1 MNKLNTK
8 VREVGQTLFPIILFV
23 AFTIMAF
30 VPTDAPVV
38 WRFLI
43 GAFLV
48 FIGLSIFLWGVD
60 MCLDP
65 IGHYLAG
72 EVATSKS
79 LVRAMIIVFLMGFLV
94 TVAEPDLL
102 ILGEQ
107 VESASGGALGAR
119 FLVTAVSTG
128 VGVTVGLASLNLL
141 MNRSY
146 SRLMAGFYAIFAIL
160 ALFASEE
167 FLAIGFDSS
176 GATTGALTTP
186 FILSLSI
193 GLARFKGGSDA
204 ESDSFGLVGAMS
216 AGPILAVLLLSIL
229 SGQTNIQGEAQLMEM
244 PDGIIAPIIDALGH
258 TFLEAFISLAP
269 IAAFFFIF
277 NAFKF
282 KISTRQLIAI
292 IRGLIYTLIGLAL
305 FLVGANL
312 GFMDMGR
319 VIGLGLGNESQFL
332 LLALGFLLGFVV
344 VSAEPAVHVLGEQI
358 EEVSH
363 GAIPVRTIRLTLS
376 IGVGLA
382 VALSMLRITVP
393 DLKLWHFLLPGF
405 LIAIVLSFFV
415 DKIFVGIAYDA
426 GGVAS
431 GPMTATFVLAFAQG
445 VAEQTP
451 TANVLI
457 DGFGIIAMVAMTP
470 VLSIMILGMIF
481 KVRQARQE
489 QKLLQATPPAST
501 LPAAEL
507 VKEMAD
513 ADAHDLVVAIV
524 EANVRERILE
534 VARAAGVQGA
544 TLIEGRD
551 ARAKAWSAYSL
562 DLQTEKTMI
571 YFLTKADV
579 SRKVVKAIHD
589 SDILDNMTVTPQIF
603 ILPADSAAGLSSI
616 GMETDLLANSPS

>member
-1 MNKLNTK
+1 MNKLNSK
-8 VREVGQTLFPIILFV
+8 VHEVGQTLFPIILYV
-23 AFTIMAF
+23 AFVIMAF
-30 VPTDAPVV
+30 VPTDLAVV

-48 FIGLSIFLWGVD
+48 FVGLSIFLWGVD
-60 MCLDP
+60 MCMDP
-65 IGHYLAG
+65 IGHHLAG
-72 EVATSKS
+72 EVAKSKS
-79 LVRAMIIVFLMGFLV
+79 LIRALVIVFIMGFLI

-107 VESASGGALGAR
+107 VESASGGSLGAR
-119 FLVTAVSTG
+119 FLVLAVSAG
-128 VGVTVGLASLNLL
+128 VGVTVGIASLNLL
-141 MNRSY
+141 LNRSF
-146 SRLMAGFYAIFAIL
+146 SKLMAFFYAIFAIL

-167 FLAIGFDSS
+167 YLAIAFDSS

-186 FILSLSI
+186 FILSLSV
-193 GLARFKGGSDA
+193 GLARFKGGPDA

-229 SGQTNIQGEAQLMEM
+229 SGQSGIHGEAEIVQM
-244 PDGIIAPIIDALGH
+244 PEGILAPMLNAMGH
-258 TFLEAFISLAP
+258 TFVEAFVSLLP
-269 IAAFFFIF
+269 IAVFFFIL
-277 NAFKF
+277 NAIKF
-282 KISTRQLIAI
+282 KISTRQMIAI

-305 FLVGANL
+305 FLVGANE

-319 VIGLGLGNESQFL
+319 AIGIGLGNESQFL
-332 LLALGFLLGFVV
+332 LLALGFVLGFVV

-358 EEVSH
+358 EDVSH
-363 GAIPVRTIRLTLS
+363 GAIPVRTISLTLS

-405 LIAIVLSFFV
+405 LIAIILSFFV

-451 TANVLI
+451 TANVLV

-470 VLSIMILGMIF
+470 ILSIMILGMVF
-481 KVRQARQE
+481 KIRQARHE
-489 QKLLQATPPAST
+489 EKLLRSTPPAST
-501 LPAAEL
+501 LPATEL

-513 ADAHDLVVAIV
+513 VDAHDLVIAIV
-524 EANVRERILE
+524 EANVRERVLE
-534 VARAAGVQGA
+534 VARNAGVQGA

-571 YFLTKADV
+571 YFLTRADM
-579 SRKVVKAIHD
+579 SRKVIKAIHD
-589 SDILDNMTVTPQIF
+589 SDIMDNMTVTPQIF
-603 ILPADSAAGLSSI
+603 ILPADSAYGLSSI
-616 GMETDLLANSPS
+616 GTEVDLQVESAT

>member
-1 MNKLNTK
+1 MNKLNSK

-30 VPTDAPVV
+30 VPTEAPVV

-48 FIGLSIFLWGVD
+48 FIGLSIFLWGVE

-65 IGHYLAG
+65 IGHHLAG
-72 EVATSKS
+72 EVATSRS
-79 LVRAMIIVFLMGFLV
+79 LLRALVIVFLMGFLV

-107 VESASGGALGAR
+107 VEAASGGSLGAR
-119 FLVTAVSTG
+119 FLVIAVSAG
-128 VGVTVGLASLNLL
+128 VGVTVSLASLNLL
-141 MNRSY
+141 MSKSY
-146 SRLMAGFYAIFAIL
+146 SRFMALFYVGFAIL

-167 FLAIGFDSS
+167 FLAIAFDSS

-229 SGQTNIQGEAQLMEM
+229 SGQTDIQGEAQLMEM
-244 PDGIIAPIIDALGH
+244 PEGILAPIMDAMGH
-258 TFLEAFISLAP
+258 TFLEALVSLAP
-269 IAAFFFIF
+269 IAAFFFLF

-282 KISTRQLIAI
+282 KISTRQLVAI
-292 IRGLIYTLIGLAL
+292 IRGLIYTLIGLVL

-363 GAIPVRTIRLTLS
+363 GAIPVRTISLTLS

-431 GPMTATFVLAFAQG
+431 GPMAATFVLAFAQG
-445 VAEQTP
+445 VAERTP

-457 DGFGIIAMVAMTP
+457 DGFGIIAMIAMTP

-481 KVRQARQE
+481 KVRRTRQE
-489 QKLLQATPPAST
+489 QKLLHATPPAST
-501 LPAAEL
+501 LPATEL

-513 ADAHDLVVAIV
+513 TNAHDLVIAIV
-524 EANVRERILE
+524 EANVRERVLE

-571 YFLTKADV
+571 YFITKAEV
-579 SRKVVKAIHD
+579 SRAVVKAIHD
-589 SDILDNMTVTPQIF
+589 SDILDNMTVSPQIF
-603 ILPADSAAGLSSI
+603 ILPADSAAGLNSV
-616 GMETDLLANSPS
+616 GTDIDLQAESTT